1 MASTVRWPVDQASI
15 GVSYQPIQPV
25 RVNVDY
31 RFVGA
36 RNNDANNSPGQKQG
50 SFGVVNVSATYD
62 MAKHIQVFGRID
74 NLLNQDY
81 EEILFFGT
89 PTRSVYGGVKVIF

>member
-1 MASTVRWPVDQASI
+1 MSV
-15 GVSYQPIQPV
+15 GLSYQPIQPV

-31 RFVGA
+31 RFVGT

-62 MAKHIQVFGRID
+62 MAKYVQIFGRID
-74 NLLNQDY
+74 NLLNQNY

-89 PTRSVYGGVKVIF
+89 PIRSVYGGVKLIF